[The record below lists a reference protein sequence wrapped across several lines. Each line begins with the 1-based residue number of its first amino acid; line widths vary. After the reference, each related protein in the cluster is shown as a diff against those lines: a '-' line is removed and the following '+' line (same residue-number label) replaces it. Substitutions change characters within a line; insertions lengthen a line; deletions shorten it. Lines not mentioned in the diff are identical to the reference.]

1 MLDGDS
7 ARSSSTDPAAEI
19 ENKQAK
25 VSSGAVTGDTNPDF
39 II

>member
-1 MLDGDS
+1 MLDGGS